1 MKATKSLGGLSV
13 QRLDLRLVA
22 LAGGQAGVRA
32 GGRPTRPDQ
41 HCRTLKSLPTRPWPD
56 GEQPKEEFKSLIKCG
71 LAMWGSRQPD

>member
-1 MKATKSLGGLSV
+1 MKATSRSGGLSV

-41 HCRTLKSLPTRPWPD
+41 HCRTVLPITLIQQYRFATPKSLPTRPWPE
-56 GEQPKEEFKSLIKCG
+56 GCRTARKLVIS
-71 LAMWGSRQPD
+71 